1 MLSWGLGLSFMGFWA
16 HFGLEP
22 CPNRV
27 ENVRLQYQYGCSLR
41 GVCQDSG
48 LPGPPPPPPPQVEP
62 LWSSIVGTSGKKEG
76 SGGV

>member
-27 ENVRLQYQYGCSLR
+27 GGVRLQYQYGCSLR

-48 LPGPPPPPPPQVEP
+48 LPGPPPGRALGGPQ
-62 LWSSIVGTSGKKEG
+62 
-76 SGGV
+76 